1 MEPCSVDMDEQLYN
15 YIENGRLHGKG
26 IQPCIG
32 FCAGKVVVA
41 GYAVQGSI
49 ISGPDNRL
57 IVCCPQ
63 ARHASRKMPPIS
75 FLALALPRNQ
85 HRSRGESGSELG
97 GSGRM
102 QGQRAVSHMVACW
115 VECLCVCS
123 GRGGVL
129 LEV

>member
-32 FCAGKVVVA
+32 FCASKVVA
-41 GYAVQGSI
+41 AAYAVQSSI
-49 ISGPDNRL
+49 ISWPDNRL

-63 ARHASRKMPPIS
+63 ARHASRKMPPIA

-97 GSGRM
+97 GPTTNRIYPTLKNRERCIYFILTCFF
-102 QGQRAVSHMVACW
+102 QCF
-115 VECLCVCS
+115 
-123 GRGGVL
+123 
-129 LEV
+129 